1 MCVYVCNLFHP
12 VGDGKER
19 GCYPLIGV
27 FRVCAGNDRLDELP
41 ISGIHA
47 EFRGVLRCGP
57 RLDPVAHHR
66 RTVLAGAATQR
77 NGHRSFS

>member
-27 FRVCAGNDRLDELP
+27 FRVCAGNDRLDELS
-41 ISGIHA
+41 IGGVHA
-47 EFRGVLRCGP
+47 QFRGILRRGP
-57 RLDPVAHHR
+57 RLHSVADHR
-66 RTVLAGAATQR
+66 RAVLAGAATER
-77 NGHRSFS
+77 DGDRCFS